1 MATFKDGVLVKG
13 DATSKEENVVA
24 MMEELNAVS

>member
-24 MMEELNAVS
+24 MMDELKGLS